1 MFNLNFR
8 AFTFTVILTLVGS
21 TTEAEIYNIN
31 YSMGCLSYYAK
42 EVGLADPAFCLIL
55 CNVKEDCVGVA
66 VENKDQNII
75 CYFLS
80 ASRSDTKMLKSSPQI
95 QQWIKGKIN

>member
-1 MFNLNFR
+1 MIKLK
-8 AFTFTVILTLVGS
+8 FTFLRFIVILTFNGS
-21 TTEAEIYNIN
+21 TTEAEIYNID

-55 CNVKEDCVGVA
+55 CNIKEDCVGVA
-66 VENKDQNII
+66 VENEDQIII